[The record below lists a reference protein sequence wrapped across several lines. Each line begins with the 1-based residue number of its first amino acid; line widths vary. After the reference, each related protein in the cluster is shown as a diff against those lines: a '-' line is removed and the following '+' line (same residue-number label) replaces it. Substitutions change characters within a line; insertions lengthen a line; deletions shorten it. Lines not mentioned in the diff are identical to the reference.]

1 MNNYNFKKM
10 VKNIGFLLCFSLIA
24 TVACAQRGWEVG
36 GWVGTSHYFGDLNT
50 SFDISR
56 PGLAVGGVARYNYN
70 ERLCLKFSAGYGS
83 VSADDANSSNA
94 FEKRR
99 NLSFRS
105 KIIDATAQF
114 EFNFLPY
121 RHGSSDEFFT
131 PYLFGGLSVYNFNP
145 ETKYNGKWVE
155 LRPLGTEGQFRGE
168 EYYSTLLALAYG
180 GGFKIDL
187 TPVWSLN
194 VEVSA
199 RKLFSDYLDDVS
211 GSYPNSADLQKLRGK
226 VAVELSDRSLLDAEG
241 KKLGQTGRQ
250 RGNSQNKD
258 TYVFTS
264 IGLVY
269 YFGSL
274 DCPTW

>member
-1 MNNYNFKKM
+1 MI
-10 VKNIGFLLCFSLIA
+10 KNIGFLLCFSLIA

-194 VEVSA
+194 FEVSA

-258 TYVFTS
+258 TYVFSS